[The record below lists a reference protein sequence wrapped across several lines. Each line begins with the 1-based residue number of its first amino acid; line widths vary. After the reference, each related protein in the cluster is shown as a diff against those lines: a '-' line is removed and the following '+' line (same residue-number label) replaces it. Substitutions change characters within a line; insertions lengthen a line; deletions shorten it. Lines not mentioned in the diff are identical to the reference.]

1 MGILVCGLIVRKSVI
16 LNVMEL
22 GELQTLGN
30 RIRRQRKTLNL
41 TQEELAAK
49 ADIDRSYIGGV
60 ERGERN
66 VTFVMLCKICAALE
80 CDVAALTYGLPELSQ

>member
-1 MGILVCGLIVRKSVI
+1 
-16 LNVMEL
+16 MEL
-22 GELQTLGN
+22 RELQTLGN
-30 RIRRQRKTLNL
+30 RIREQRKTLNL

-66 VTFVMLCKICAALE
+66 VTFTMLCKICAALE
-80 CDVAALTYGLPELSQ
+80 CDVAALTYGLPELSK